1 MDFPLTII
9 NKKTRNF
16 VPYRIN
22 KQGEIVIVSTDPMDT
37 EENCVVTTWSNI
49 TQKNLERKKM
59 NEKGIR

>member
-1 MDFPLTII
+1 MEFPLTVI

-22 KQGEIVIVSTDPMDT
+22 KQGEIVIVSTDPIDT

-49 TQKNLERKKM
+49 TQKNMERKNM
-59 NEKGIR
+59 DEKGIR